1 MINCDFEY
9 YKVHTLQEA
18 YDLYK
23 DLSDQ
28 GLKTF
33 YYAGGTEIVSSM
45 RKGSLKADA
54 IIDLKDIEGIRTID
68 VNQGIIGAC
77 ASLNQVSKNFKSL
90 EAILDTIGDHTVRNA
105 ITLGGNIC
113 GRLPYKEAILPL
125 LGLDAKVLVFE
136 GQLVEYP
143 VRELFDKRLKLK
155 SGSILYQVILE
166 NKYDM
171 YSKRL
176 SESID
181 VDYPLIHLLV
191 SKMQDQY
198 FVGVS
203 GYCSCPIFE
212 FFDDFNKEF
221 IVDYFMPHAKDNI
234 KGSATYK
241 QVLFKTILDDLYEQ
255 MEVLHD

>member
-23 DLSDQ
+23 NISDK
-28 GLKTF
+28 GLKAF

-54 IIDLKDIEGIRTID
+54 IIDIKDIEGIQTLD
-68 VNQGIIGAC
+68 VSKGILGSC
-77 ASLNQVSKNFKSL
+77 ASLNNVSKSFKNL
-90 EAILDTIGDHTVRNA
+90 ENVLDTIGDHTVRNA

-113 GRLPYKEAILPL
+113 GKLPYKEAILPL
-125 LGLDAKVLVFE
+125 LGLDAKVTVFE
-136 GQLVEYP
+136 GQLVEYKIS
-143 VRELFDKRLKLK
+143 ELFDKRLKLK
-155 SGSILYQVILE
+155 PGSILYQIILE
-166 NKYDM
+166 NEYDIV
-171 YSKRL
+171 SKRL

-181 VDYPLIHLLV
+181 VDYPLIHLVV
-191 SKMQDQY
+191 SKMQDKY

-212 FFDDFNKEF
+212 YFDDPNKEA

-241 QVLFKTILDDLYEQ
+241 QALFKNILDDLFEQ